1 MAIDEKLTLL
11 KGEKALVTGA
21 TRGIGKSIADEFA
34 KAGAMV
40 IGTATTKEG
49 AENISNRLSSTDLD
63 GHGIVLDVASTEQI
77 SETIKTLKQSN
88 LMPSIL
94 VNNAGISLENL
105 LMRIKDEEWEKVI
118 AINLSSAFYLS
129 KAVIGSMLKNR
140 HGRIINIGSVQGSTG
155 APGHSHYSAAKAG
168 LIGLTKSLAQEVG
181 SRNITVNAISPGYV
195 STDMTKDIDE
205 DMNQALLEQIPLK
218 RFGKP
223 IDIAKTAIYLAS
235 SSGSYITGETI
246 NVNGGMNM
254 L

>member
-1 MAIDEKLTLL
+1 MAIDKKLTILN
-11 KGEKALVTGA
+11 GEIALVTGA
-21 TRGIGKSIADEFA
+21 TRGIGESIADEFA

-49 AENISNRLSSTDLD
+49 AENISNRLSSTDLN
-63 GHGIVLDVASTEQI
+63 GHGIVLDVANTEQI
-77 SETIKTLKQSN
+77 SETIKTLKQSD

-105 LMRIKDEEWEKVI
+105 LMRIKEEEWEKVI

-205 DMNQALLEQIPLK
+205 EMNQALLEQIPLK

>member
-105 LMRIKDEEWEKVI
+105 LMRIKDEEWEKD
-118 AINLSSAFYLS
+118 LSSAFYLS

-205 DMNQALLEQIPLK
+205 DMNQALLKQIPLK

>member
-11 KGEKALVTGA
+11 KGEIALVTGA

-34 KAGAMV
+34 KAGAMI

-105 LMRIKDEEWEKVI
+105 LIRIKEEEWEKII
-118 AINLSSAFYLS
+118 AINLSSSFYLS

-140 HGRIINIGSVQGSTG
+140 HGRIINIGSVQASTG

-205 DMNQALLEQIPLK
+205 QMNQSLLEQIPLK

-235 SSGSYITGETI
+235 YSGYYITGETI
-246 NVNGGMNM
+246 NVNCGMNM

>member
-1 MAIDEKLTLL
+1 MPIDEKLTIL
-11 KGEKALVTGA
+11 KGEIALVTGA

-63 GHGIVLDVASTEQI
+63 GHGIVLDVASPEQI
-77 SETIKTLKQSN
+77 SETIKTLKQSD

-105 LMRIKDEEWEKVI
+105 LMRIKEEEWEKVI

-195 STDMTKDIDE
+195 STDMTKNIDE
-205 DMNQALLEQIPLK
+205 NMNQVLLEQIPLK

-223 IDIAKTAIYLAS
+223 IDIAKAALYLAS

>member
-1 MAIDEKLTLL
+1 MTIDEKLTLL
-11 KGEKALVTGA
+11 KGEIALITGA

-63 GHGIVLDVASTEQI
+63 GHGIVLDVASPEQI
-77 SETIKTLKQSN
+77 SETIKTLKQSD

-105 LMRIKDEEWEKVI
+105 LMRIKEEEWEKVI

-195 STDMTKDIDE
+195 STDMTKNIDE
-205 DMNQALLEQIPLK
+205 NMNQVLLEQIPLK

-223 IDIAKTAIYLAS
+223 IDIAKAALYLAS

>member
-1 MAIDEKLTLL
+1 MAIDKKLTLL
-11 KGEKALVTGA
+11 KGEIALVTGA

-34 KAGAMV
+34 KAGAIV
-40 IGTATTKEG
+40 IGTATTREG

-77 SETIKTLKQSN
+77 SETIKTLKQSD

-105 LMRIKDEEWEKVI
+105 LMRIKEEEWEKVI

-205 DMNQALLEQIPLK
+205 QMNQSLLEQIPLK

>member
-1 MAIDEKLTLL
+1 VVIDEKLTLL
-11 KGEKALVTGA
+11 KGEVALVTGA

-88 LMPSIL
+88 SMPSIL

-205 DMNQALLEQIPLK
+205 KMNQSLLEQIPLK

>member
-1 MAIDEKLTLL
+1 MAIAKKLTIL
-11 KGEKALVTGA
+11 KGEIALVTGA
-21 TRGIGKSIADEFA
+21 TRGIGESIADEFA

-40 IGTATTKEG
+40 IGTATTQEG

-77 SETIKTLKQSN
+77 SEIIKTLKQSD

-105 LMRIKDEEWEKVI
+105 LMRIKEEEWEKVI

-195 STDMTKDIDE
+195 STDMTKAID
-205 DMNQALLEQIPLK
+205 DDLNHALLEQIPLK

-246 NVNGGMNM
+246 NVNGGTNM

>member
-11 KGEKALVTGA
+11 KGEIALVTGA
-21 TRGIGKSIADEFA
+21 TRGIGESIADEFA
-34 KAGAMV
+34 KAGAIV

-49 AENISNRLSSTDLD
+49 AENISKRFSGTDLD
-63 GHGIVLDVASTEQI
+63 GHGIILDVANPEQI
-77 SETIKTLKQSN
+77 SEKIRDLKESDS
-88 LMPSIL
+88 MPSIL

-105 LMRIKDEEWEKVI
+105 LMRIKKDEWEKVI

-129 KAVIGSMLKNR
+129 KAVIGSMLKNK

-181 SRNITVNAISPGYV
+181 SRNITVNTISPGYI
-195 STDMTKDIDE
+195 STDMTKDID
-205 DMNQALLEQIPLK
+205 DAMNKSLLEQIPLN
-218 RFGKP
+218 RFGQP
-223 IDIAKTAIYLAS
+223 IDVAKTALYLAS

>member
-1 MAIDEKLTLL
+1 MEIDQKLTIL
-11 KGEKALVTGA
+11 KGEIALVTGA
-21 TRGIGKSIADEFA
+21 SRGIGESIADEFS
-34 KAGAMV
+34 KAGATV

-49 AENISNRLSSTDLD
+49 AENISYRLSNSNCD
-63 GHGIVLDVASTEQI
+63 GHGVVLDVANTEQI
-77 SETIKTLKQSN
+77 SEEIKTLKKSG

-105 LMRIKDEEWEKVI
+105 LMRIKDDEWEKVI

-140 HGRIINIGSVQGSTG
+140 HGRIINIGSAQGSTG

-168 LIGLTKSLAQEVG
+168 LIGLTKSLAKEVG
-181 SRNITVNAISPGYV
+181 SRNITVNAISPGYI
-195 STDMTKDIDE
+195 STDMTKDID
-205 DMNQALLEQIPLK
+205 DKMNQVLLEQIPLS
-218 RFGKP
+218 RFGQP
-223 IDIAKTAIYLAS
+223 IDVAKTALYLAS
-235 SSGSYITGETI
+235 SLGSYITGETI

>member
-1 MAIDEKLTLL
+1 VAIDEKLTIL
-11 KGEKALVTGA
+11 KGETALITGA
-21 TRGIGKSIADEFA
+21 TRGIGESIADEFA
-34 KAGAMV
+34 KTGAMV

-49 AENISNRLSSTDLD
+49 AENISNRLSSADLD
-63 GHGIVLDVASTEQI
+63 GHGIVLDIANTEQI
-77 SETIKTLKQSN
+77 SETIKTLKQSD

-105 LMRIKDEEWEKVI
+105 LMRIKEEEWEKVI

-205 DMNQALLEQIPLK
+205 EMNQALLEQIPLK

>member
-88 LMPSIL
+88 SMPSIL

-105 LMRIKDEEWEKVI
+105 LMRIKEEEWEKVI

-195 STDMTKDIDE
+195 STNMTKDIDE
-205 DMNQALLEQIPLK
+205 EMNQSLLEQIPLK

>member
-1 MAIDEKLTLL
+1 MTNNEKLTIL
-11 KGEKALVTGA
+11 KGEIALVTGA
-21 TRGIGKSIADEFA
+21 SRGIGESIADEFA
-34 KAGAMV
+34 KAGATV
-40 IGTATTKEG
+40 IGTATSKEG
-49 AENISNRLSSTDLD
+49 AENISNRLSSTDLN
-63 GHGIVLDVASTEQI
+63 GHGIVLDVANTEQI
-77 SETIKTLKQSN
+77 SETIKTLKQSD

-105 LMRIKDEEWEKVI
+105 LMRIKEEEWEKVI
-118 AINLSSAFYLS
+118 ATNLSSAFYLS

-140 HGRIINIGSVQGSTG
+140 QGRLINIGSVQGSTG

-205 DMNQALLEQIPLK
+205 KMNQALLEQIPLK

>member
-11 KGEKALVTGA
+11 KGEIALVTGA

-63 GHGIVLDVASTEQI
+63 GHGIVLNVASTEQI

-105 LMRIKDEEWEKVI
+105 LMRIKEEEWEKVI

-155 APGHSHYSAAKAG
+155 APGHSHYSASKAG

-195 STDMTKDIDE
+195 STDMTKDID
-205 DMNQALLEQIPLK
+205 D
-218 RFGKP
+218 
-223 IDIAKTAIYLAS
+223 DI
-235 SSGSYITGETI
+235 
-246 NVNGGMNM
+246 N
-254 L
+254 

>member
-1 MAIDEKLTLL
+1 MVIKEKLSVL
-11 KGEKALVTGA
+11 KREIALVTGA
-21 TRGIGKSIADEFA
+21 SRGIGESIADEFA

-40 IGTATTKEG
+40 IGTATTKDG
-49 AENISNRLSSTDLD
+49 AENITNRFSNANLN
-63 GHGIVLDVASTEQI
+63 GHGIILDVANTEQI
-77 SETIKTLKQSN
+77 SEKMNSLKKSG

-105 LMRIKDEEWEKVI
+105 LMRIKEEEWEKVI

-195 STDMTKDIDE
+195 STDMTKNIDE
-205 DMNQALLEQIPLK
+205 NMNQALLEQIPLK

>member
-1 MAIDEKLTLL
+1 MAINKKLNIL
-11 KGEKALVTGA
+11 KGEIALITGA
-21 TRGIGKSIADEFA
+21 TRGIGESIADEFA

-49 AENISNRLSSTDLD
+49 AENISNKLSRANLD
-63 GHGIVLDVASTEQI
+63 GYGIVLDVASTEQI
-77 SETIKTLKQSN
+77 SATIKSLKQSD

-195 STDMTKDIDE
+195 STDMTKDIDD

>member
-1 MAIDEKLTLL
+1 MAIDKKLTILN
-11 KGEKALVTGA
+11 GEIALVTGA
-21 TRGIGKSIADEFA
+21 TRGIGESIADEFA

-88 LMPSIL
+88 SMPSIL

-105 LMRIKDEEWEKVI
+105 LMRIKEEEWEKVI

-205 DMNQALLEQIPLK
+205 KMNQTLLEQIPLK

-235 SSGSYITGETI
+235 SSGSYITGATI

>member
-1 MAIDEKLTLL
+1 MEIDQKLTIL
-11 KGEKALVTGA
+11 KGEIALVTGA
-21 TRGIGKSIADEFA
+21 SRGIGESIADEFS
-34 KAGAMV
+34 KAGATV
-40 IGTATTKEG
+40 IGTATTKKG
-49 AENISNRLSSTDLD
+49 AENISNRLSNSNCD
-63 GHGIVLDVASTEQI
+63 GHGVVLDVANTEQI
-77 SETIKTLKQSN
+77 SEEIRDLKESG

-105 LMRIKDEEWEKVI
+105 LMRIKDDEWEKVI

-168 LIGLTKSLAQEVG
+168 LIGLTKSLAKEVG
-181 SRNITVNAISPGYV
+181 SRNITVNTISPGYI
-195 STDMTKDIDE
+195 STDMTKDID
-205 DMNQALLEQIPLK
+205 DKMNQILLEQIPLN
-218 RFGKP
+218 RFGQP
-223 IDIAKTAIYLAS
+223 IDVAKTALYLAS
-235 SSGSYITGETI
+235 SLGSYITGETI

>member
-1 MAIDEKLTLL
+1 MAIDKKLTLL
-11 KGEKALVTGA
+11 KGEIALVTGA

-34 KAGAMV
+34 QAGAMV

-49 AENISNRLSSTDLD
+49 AENISNRLSKTDLD
-63 GHGIVLDVASTEQI
+63 GHGIVLDVANTEQI
-77 SETIKTLKQSN
+77 SETIETLKQSN

-105 LMRIKDEEWEKVI
+105 LMRIKEEEWEKVI

-205 DMNQALLEQIPLK
+205 EMNQSLLEEIPLK

>member
-1 MAIDEKLTLL
+1 MVIDEKLTLL
-11 KGEKALVTGA
+11 KGEVALVTGA

-34 KAGAMV
+34 KSGAMV

-63 GHGIVLDVASTEQI
+63 GHGIVLNVASTEQI
-77 SETIKTLKQSN
+77 SQTIKTLKQSN

-205 DMNQALLEQIPLK
+205 QMNQSLLEQIPLK

-235 SSGSYITGETI
+235 SSGSYITGATI

>member
-11 KGEKALVTGA
+11 KGEIALVTGA
-21 TRGIGKSIADEFA
+21 TRGIGESIADEFA
-34 KAGAMV
+34 KAGAIV

-49 AENISNRLSSTDLD
+49 AENISKRLSGTDLD
-63 GHGIVLDVASTEQI
+63 GHGIILDVANPEQI
-77 SETIKTLKQSN
+77 SEKIRDLKESN
-88 LMPSIL
+88 SMPSIL

-105 LMRIKDEEWEKVI
+105 LMRIKKDEWEKVI

-129 KAVIGSMLKNR
+129 KAVIGSMLKNK

-155 APGHSHYSAAKAG
+155 APGHSHYSSAKAG

-181 SRNITVNAISPGYV
+181 SRNITVNTISPGYI
-195 STDMTKDIDE
+195 STDMTKDID
-205 DMNQALLEQIPLK
+205 DAMNKSLLEQIPLN
-218 RFGKP
+218 RFGQP
-223 IDIAKTAIYLAS
+223 IDVAKTALYLAS

>member
-11 KGEKALVTGA
+11 KGEIALVTGA

-105 LMRIKDEEWEKVI
+105 LMRIKEEEWEKVI

-205 DMNQALLEQIPLK
+205 EMNQSLLEQIPLK

>member
-1 MAIDEKLTLL
+1 MVIDEKLTLL
-11 KGEKALVTGA
+11 KGEVALVTGA

-105 LMRIKDEEWEKVI
+105 LMRIKEEEWEKVI

-205 DMNQALLEQIPLK
+205 EMNQSLLEQIPLK

>member
-1 MAIDEKLTLL
+1 VVIDEKLTLL
-11 KGEKALVTGA
+11 KGEVALVTGA

-88 LMPSIL
+88 SMPSIL

-205 DMNQALLEQIPLK
+205 DMNQALLKQIPLK

>member
-1 MAIDEKLTLL
+1 MAIDEKLTIL
-11 KGEKALVTGA
+11 KGEVALVTGA

-105 LMRIKDEEWEKVI
+105 LMRIKEEEWEKVI

-205 DMNQALLEQIPLK
+205 QMNQSLLEQIPLK

>member
-1 MAIDEKLTLL
+1 MAIDKKLTLL
-11 KGEKALVTGA
+11 KGEIALVTGA

-34 KAGAMV
+34 QAGAMV

-77 SETIKTLKQSN
+77 SETIKTLKQSD

-105 LMRIKDEEWEKVI
+105 LMRIKEEEWEKVI

-205 DMNQALLEQIPLK
+205 EMNQSLLEQIPLK

>member
-1 MAIDEKLTLL
+1 MTNNEKLTIL
-11 KGEKALVTGA
+11 KGEIALVTGA
-21 TRGIGKSIADEFA
+21 SRGIGESIADEFA

-49 AENISNRLSSTDLD
+49 AENISNRLSSTGLD
-63 GHGIVLDVASTEQI
+63 GYGIVLDVASTEQI
-77 SETIKTLKQSN
+77 SETIKTFKQSD

-105 LMRIKDEEWEKVI
+105 LMRIKEEEWEKVI

-205 DMNQALLEQIPLK
+205 KMNQSLLEQIPLK

>member
-1 MAIDEKLTLL
+1 MAIENNLTLL
-11 KGEKALVTGA
+11 EGEIALVTGA

-34 KAGAMV
+34 QAGATV

-49 AENISNRLSSTDLD
+49 AESISNRLSNLNLN
-63 GHGIVLDVASTEQI
+63 GHGIVLDVANSEQI
-77 SETIKTLKQSN
+77 SKEVGSLKESD

-94 VNNAGISLENL
+94 VNNAGISLDNL
-105 LMRIKDEEWEKVI
+105 LMRIKKDEWEKVI
-118 AINLSSAFYLS
+118 ATNLSSAFYLS

-181 SRNITVNAISPGYV
+181 SRNITVNTISPGYV
-195 STDMTKDIDE
+195 STDMTKKID
-205 DMNQALLEQIPLK
+205 DKMNQALLETIPLK

-223 IDIAKTAIYLAS
+223 IDIAKTALYLAS
-235 SSGSYITGETI
+235 SLGSYITGETI

>member
-1 MAIDEKLTLL
+1 MTIDEKLTLL
-11 KGEKALVTGA
+11 KGEIALVTGA

-63 GHGIVLDVASTEQI
+63 GHGIVLDVASPEQI
-77 SETIKTLKQSN
+77 SETIKTLKQSD

-105 LMRIKDEEWEKVI
+105 LMRIKEEEWEKVI

-195 STDMTKDIDE
+195 STDMTKNIDE
-205 DMNQALLEQIPLK
+205 NMNQVLLEQIPLK

-223 IDIAKTAIYLAS
+223 IDIAKAALYLAS

>member
-1 MAIDEKLTLL
+1 MTIDEKLALL
-11 KGEKALVTGA
+11 KGEIALVTGA

-63 GHGIVLDVASTEQI
+63 GHGIVLDVASPEQI
-77 SETIKTLKQSN
+77 SETIKTLKQSD

-105 LMRIKDEEWEKVI
+105 LMRIKEEEWEKVI
-118 AINLSSAFYLS
+118 AVNLSSAFYLS

-195 STDMTKDIDE
+195 STDMTKDIDD

>member
-1 MAIDEKLTLL
+1 VVIDEKLTLL
-11 KGEKALVTGA
+11 KGEVALVTGA

-88 LMPSIL
+88 SMPSIL

-105 LMRIKDEEWEKVI
+105 LMRIKEEEWEKVI

-205 DMNQALLEQIPLK
+205 EMNQSLLEQIPLK

>member
-1 MAIDEKLTLL
+1 MTINEKLTLL
-11 KGEKALVTGA
+11 KGEIALVTGA
-21 TRGIGKSIADEFA
+21 TRGIGESIADEFA
-34 KAGAMV
+34 KAGATV

-49 AENISNRLSSTDLD
+49 AENISNRLSNDNLN
-63 GHGIVLDVASTEQI
+63 GHGIVLDVANTEQI
-77 SETIKTLKQSN
+77 SEEIRCLKESD

-129 KAVIGSMLKNR
+129 KAVIGSMLKKR

-155 APGHSHYSAAKAG
+155 APGHSHYSAAKSG

-195 STDMTKDIDE
+195 STDMTKDIDD

>member
-1 MAIDEKLTLL
+1 MAIDKKLTIL
-11 KGEKALVTGA
+11 KGEIALITGA
-21 TRGIGKSIADEFA
+21 TRGIGESIADEFA

-49 AENISNRLSSTDLD
+49 AEKISNRFSNADLD
-63 GHGIVLDVASTEQI
+63 GYGIVLDIANTEQI
-77 SETIKTLKQSN
+77 SETIKTLKQSD

-105 LMRIKDEEWEKVI
+105 LMRIKEEEWEKVI

-205 DMNQALLEQIPLK
+205 KMNQALLEQIPLK